1 MDARGRCR
9 AYHVGAQ
16 PISYR
21 RRVPHPRFLRVG
33 IFVCPLWFSP
43 AFVAGLQTGENQP
56 PGAMRFERYSETPVW
71 KVS

>member
-1 MDARGRCR
+1 
-9 AYHVGAQ
+9 
-16 PISYR
+16 
-21 RRVPHPRFLRVG
+21 VG